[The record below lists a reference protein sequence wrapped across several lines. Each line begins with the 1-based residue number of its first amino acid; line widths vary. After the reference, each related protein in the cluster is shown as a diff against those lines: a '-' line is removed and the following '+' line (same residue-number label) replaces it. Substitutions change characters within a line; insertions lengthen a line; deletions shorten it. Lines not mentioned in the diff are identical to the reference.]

1 MSLYYLEQAPN
12 TNFFENTGFNNKFN
26 LDNYE
31 NFSNVPEVDSVN
43 SDNMFQCSNNV
54 QITGNVIGNP
64 IQSSSLDDCKTQCKS
79 NSSCVGFDF
88 SNSTCVLKNTIS
100 DLSDKKP
107 NNLMCVKKTASSC
120 NVKSSVDP
128 AIEAE
133 RAIGLKNDKMRIANS
148 VNSANMSSKPE
159 TMAVLANAVNGENM
173 AISSGENLLNSK
185 PTSTEK
191 QDCKLDTIYVD
202 LPCYLNKMEGL
213 KNHSEDLMVDLQ
225 LLISNLK
232 SCSYVKKSHTN
243 KKPTSS
249 ENPLKPI
256 SGDSPQTPDHGLMM
270 PVQETIKIYNSPASV
285 LYAGNPNTNTNTM
298 LGLVEPFAQ
307 SEGKK
312 CESPSSL
319 TLVVFLALVLVLFYA
334 VFHQ

>member
-159 TMAVLANAVNGENM
+159 TMAVLANAVNGEN
-173 AISSGENLLNSK
+173 LLNSK

-202 LPCYLNKMEGL
+202 LSCYLNKMEGL

-225 LLISNLK
+225 LLIRNLK
-232 SCSYVKKSHTN
+232 SCSYVKKS
-243 KKPTSS
+243 
-249 ENPLKPI
+249 
-256 SGDSPQTPDHGLMM
+256 
-270 PVQETIKIYNSPASV
+270 
-285 LYAGNPNTNTNTM
+285 
-298 LGLVEPFAQ
+298 
-307 SEGKK
+307 
-312 CESPSSL
+312 L
-319 TLVVFLALVLVLFYA
+319 T
-334 VFHQ
+334 